1 MLISEYII
9 NIVNILTGGN
19 IILIGG
25 NMKKAFTLA
34 EVLITLGIIGIV
46 AAISI
51 PTLIAKYQK
60 SQTVTT
66 LKESYSI
73 LQQAMRLSQDENGE
87 VDSWDTTLNGHD
99 FFHKYLANYLKWQS
113 EYTSTELKKTAP
125 RYCLNG
131 TPYTGTFY
139 TQDISSHFTLL
150 NGSMITTQID
160 GVGMTIGIDVNGLSK
175 PNKVG
180 RDNFMFYLTPRYGL
194 VPLGGKGTTAY
205 FNYGNR
211 TRNDILKPQTL
222 YSCNKNQCG
231 YWCSSVII
239 SDNWQISGDY
249 PW

>member
-1 MLISEYII
+1 
-9 NIVNILTGGN
+9 
-19 IILIGG
+19 
-25 NMKKAFTLA
+25 MKKAFTLA

-46 AAISI
+46 AAMTI

-60 SQTVTT
+60 TQTVTI

-73 LQQAMRLSQDENGE
+73 LQQAMRLSQEENGE
-87 VDSWDTTLNGHD
+87 VDSWDSTLSGHD
-99 FFHKYLANYLKWQS
+99 FFHKYLANYLKWQG
-113 EYTSTELKKTAP
+113 EYTSTELKNTAP

-131 TPYTGTFY
+131 NPYTGTFY
-139 TQDISSHFTLL
+139 TDNISSHFTLL
-150 NGSMITTQID
+150 NGSMISAQID
-160 GVGMTIGIDVNGLSK
+160 GVGMMIGIDVNGLSK

-180 RDNFMFYLTPRYGL
+180 RDNFMFYFTPQYGL

-211 TRNDILKPQTL
+211 KRDDLLKSQTL